1 MYMFKGKTYF
11 KSNTFGVQTL
21 IEFPLS
27 SIVSIKHK
35 IMTPLVYPVAIK
47 IVVQSGE
54 AVSRNH
60 TLLLRQGPQTN

>member
-1 MYMFKGKTYF
+1 MFKGKIYF

-27 SIVSIKHK
+27 SIVSIKPK